1 MARLIMLVN
10 RAFLFYFDLQL
21 LNFLLY
27 FKCNRMNDYNNYFE
41 DYMKIINITTNT
53 TTITAEICGQV
64 TKIKFYEKL
73 GGC

>member
-1 MARLIMLVN
+1 
-10 RAFLFYFDLQL
+10 
-21 LNFLLY
+21 
-27 FKCNRMNDYNNYFE
+27 MNDYNNYFE